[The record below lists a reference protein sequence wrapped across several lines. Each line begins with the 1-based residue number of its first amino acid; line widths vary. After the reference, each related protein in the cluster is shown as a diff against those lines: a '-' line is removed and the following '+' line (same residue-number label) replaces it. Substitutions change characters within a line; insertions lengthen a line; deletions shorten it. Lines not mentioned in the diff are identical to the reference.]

1 MRIPDELGDR
11 IEKEVNNIKL
21 TVLRDTAKILS
32 DRYMNA
38 KRTGQSLLN
47 KDIEVLAYS
56 IIRMPATFGAINKA
70 LEETLKKYNPTIKT
84 VLDLGVLNF
93 PLIKTLSPK
102 LTFICL

>member
-38 KRTGQSLLN
+38 KRTGQS
-47 KDIEVLAYS
+47 
-56 IIRMPATFGAINKA
+56 F
-70 LEETLKKYNPTIKT
+70 IK
-84 VLDLGVLNF
+84 
-93 PLIKTLSPK
+93 
-102 LTFICL
+102 